1 MLRDPACGTRRCPPW
16 VTASRCVR
24 SGHRFAP
31 HLVPFPDRRQF
42 VGSGMLGALAHAGL
56 MCRNRLG
63 MPRVVHSVT
72 LAPRHVFAA
81 VVTVPGG
88 MFRRLAQIGRLGRR
102 GRWRLGLNGRRGR
115 IGSGCAEDCAAR
127 AEPAIKLV
135 ASSAAANLVKSL
147 CSPFSAPGTLRRLS
161 GDTYTTPTERGLKC
175 DCA

>member
-102 GRWRLGLNGRRGR
+102 RRWRLGLNGRRGR
-115 IGSGCAEDCAAR
+115 IGSGCAGRLRGEGGAGDQAGR
-127 AEPAIKLV
+127 KQRRGEFGQIIV
-135 ASSAAANLVKSL
+135 FSF
-147 CSPFSAPGTLRRLS
+147 FSAWDIAPIVRRHLHH
-161 GDTYTTPTERGLKC
+161 TH
-175 DCA
+175 